1 MVYPVGRDN
10 RFLEGKSIY
19 YGLPGKG
26 KRLHSIDFMKI
37 GCDIWQA
44 RYVLGFC

>member
-26 KRLHSIDFMKI
+26 KGCTVSI
-37 GCDIWQA
+37 
-44 RYVLGFC
+44 L